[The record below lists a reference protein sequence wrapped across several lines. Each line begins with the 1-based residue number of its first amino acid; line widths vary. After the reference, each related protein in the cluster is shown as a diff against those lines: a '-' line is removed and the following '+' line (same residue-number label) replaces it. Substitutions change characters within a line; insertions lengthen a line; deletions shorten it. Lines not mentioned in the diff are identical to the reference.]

1 MIALTLDLHSF
12 TTVDMLREILYLGAV
27 DKDTLPWKIANAVF
41 IPFFSWHYSAIE
53 NEDKH
58 QFLFLFL

>member
-12 TTVDMLREILYLGAV
+12 ITRDMLWEILCLGVV
-27 DKDTLPWKIANAVF
+27 DKDTLPWKIADVIF
-41 IPFFSWHYSAIE
+41 YTFFSWHYSAIE

-58 QFLFLFL
+58 QLFF